1 MGVLGRA
8 PYKIKTLE
16 DLRQRAED
24 ERAWATTHGALAD
37 ELATAGLAT
46 KLYTWKTLQQQ
57 EEVYGWQMMSEQE
70 RHEHQQQMREMKT
83 EPEREAFRK
92 QHHEKMQERA
102 RQQGLTLP
110 DSRGPHG
117 KGMGPGSGH
126 QGRGGK

>member
-1 MGVLGRA
+1 MRWTRVLILAGVL
-8 PYKIKTLE
+8 L
-16 DLRQRAED
+16 L
-24 ERAWATTHGALAD
+24 GAGGVIGAQEQIRSRD
-37 ELATAGLAT
+37 
-46 KLYTWKTLQQQ
+46 TLQQQ
-57 EEVYGWQMMSEQE
+57 ENVYGWQMMSEQE
-70 RHEHQQQMREMKT
+70 RHEHQQQMSEMKT

-110 DSRGPHG
+110 DSPGPHG